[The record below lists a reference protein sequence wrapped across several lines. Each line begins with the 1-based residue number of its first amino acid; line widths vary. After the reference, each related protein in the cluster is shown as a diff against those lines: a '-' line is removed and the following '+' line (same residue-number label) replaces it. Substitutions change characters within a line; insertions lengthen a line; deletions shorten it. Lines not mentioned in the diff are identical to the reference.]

1 MKAIFVEKE
10 DDSYQLSYKDVPIP
24 TPKEGQIVIKHH
36 FIGKYHQSLQ
46 HASTIVTD
54 TCIIQG

>member
-24 TPKEGQIVIKHH
+24 TPKEGQVVIKHH
-36 FIGKYHQSLQ
+36 FIGKYLQ
-46 HASTIVTD
+46 HASTIMTD